1 MMGYADGI
9 GPDTIETVLKDI
21 AQAGKDKQPVWID
34 MEKSGAE

>member
-21 AQAGKDKQPVWID
+21 EQAGKGKGQTTSVD
-34 MEKSGAE
+34 